1 VTHRL
6 KAYFTRN
13 ARHILFPK
21 YRLQLRQHFNVDICY
36 AAFTIVLFVASL
48 TTLSCDVWPSQHK
61 HVLTVLKVYNLKL
74 KEWHSGHSKGGVLYE
89 VSLVTL
95 NLVKL
100 VLFSETDKMKRLSEE
115 RTKTLFEKLAK

>member
-1 VTHRL
+1 VTYRL
-6 KAYFTRN
+6 KAHFTRN

-21 YRLQLRQHFNVDICY
+21 YRLQSRQRIQLRQHFNVDICY

-48 TTLSCDVWPSQHK
+48 TTLTCDVWPSQHK
-61 HVLTVLKVYNLKL
+61 HVLTLLKVYNLKL

-100 VLFSETDKMKRLSEE
+100 VLFSETD
-115 RTKTLFEKLAK
+115 